1 MIKIKINAIAEELK
15 VDSEEVL
22 KITNKLG
29 ISAKTASSTVSYKD
43 AQIIMQYATNE
54 LEYNAE
60 QFCTHNSLL
69 KNRMN
74 LLFKTLQS
82 KDYEIS
88 ELLVRKIIAIGDI
101 DNNTDAILEDVMYG
115 DYETALE
122 KLSKY
127 LYTKETNTSIIN
139 YEDKDLARLK
149 KELKFLES
157 TLQTLIEQKTECLN
171 DIEEFN
177 REYNLR
183 LGDVIREILNL
194 RREILYKKP
203 SNNKN

>member
-1 MIKIKINAIAEELK
+1 
-15 VDSEEVL
+15 
-22 KITNKLG
+22 
-29 ISAKTASSTVSYKD
+29 
-43 AQIIMQYATNE
+43 
-54 LEYNAE
+54 
-60 QFCTHNSLL
+60 
-69 KNRMN
+69 
-74 LLFKTLQS
+74 
-82 KDYEIS
+82 
-88 ELLVRKIIAIGDI
+88 VR
-101 DNNTDAILEDVMYG
+101 
-115 DYETALE
+115 